1 MCDCWRIGDES
12 FAQGDAPFSASN
24 FKESRKIYEKCIEN
38 FDELEKLR
46 GSIPSCC
53 IATRDEATRRLD
65 QAIQALMLKPNTE
78 HVDKSR
84 VNERRA
90 ESIKEVIA
98 KGSGSYH
105 QIMIERTYC
114 FNYAPA
120 KLLDAVAAAKA
131 SGGAR
136 GGKLRL
142 SASVDIGDKSDHLE
156 VDSYFSESEKRI
168 YFIVKAVPGKFM
180 SGGESVEAKEENTFV
195 NNAKNYIGPR
205 MFFFG
210 LADASALIIKGFYDL
225 VVQDASSFHA
235 AQQRRLARE
244 EIERRE
250 REARRKEKEAAEK
263 DAALKKKLEDAKK
276 AAEQVRACNFE
287 PLVFSCLV

>member
-12 FAQGDAPFSASN
+12 FAQGDAPFSTSD

-65 QAIQALMLKPNTE
+65 QAIQALMLKPNTQP
-78 HVDKSR
+78 VDKSSVR
-84 VNERRA
+84 ESRA
-90 ESIKEVIA
+90 ESIKEAIA

-105 QIMIERTYC
+105 EIMVERSYY

-142 SASVDIGDKSDHLE
+142 SASVDIGDISDHLE
-156 VDSYFSESEKRI
+156 VDSFFSESEKRI
-168 YFIVKAVPGKFM
+168 YFIVKPVPGKFM
-180 SGGESVEAKEENTFV
+180 SGGESVETKEGTFV
-195 NNAKNYIGPR
+195 SNARQYAGIR
-205 MFFFG
+205 QFFFG
-210 LADASALIIKGFYDL
+210 LADGSALIIKGFYNL
-225 VVQDASSFHA
+225 VVQDPSSRYEA
-235 AQQRRLARE
+235 EQRRLARE
-244 EIERRE
+244 EIARRE

-263 DAALKKKLEDAKK
+263 DAALKKQLEDKKK